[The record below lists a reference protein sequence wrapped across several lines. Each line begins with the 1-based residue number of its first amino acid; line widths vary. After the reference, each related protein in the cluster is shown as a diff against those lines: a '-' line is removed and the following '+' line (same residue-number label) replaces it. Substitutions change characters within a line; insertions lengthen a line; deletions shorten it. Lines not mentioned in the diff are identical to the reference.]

1 MLLFDLQLPFG
12 FLRFLEDGGCCFFVF
27 IAILVVIVLVARR
40 STASNPQSCEICH
53 QQNPASAFFC
63 HQCGQ
68 AFKKSKTPFSF
79 YHNVTVRITNWKKW
93 GWIDD
98 EQARLL
104 ANLNQADQEVFGGK
118 KPTEVMVG
126 IQPSQESGEEL
137 LDFEEFEVA
146 DSASDEI
153 EDTKSEAVKA
163 VSDLPADSGKSVEP
177 VEETEQA
184 TQNADDHQATDV
196 GKPDADTTEMPQH
209 VTADESDKP
218 QPVGESATEP
228 ELPKPVVPTARPVS
242 PIQPAVARR
251 VEPVA
256 TAIAVGTNE
265 IKESFVATTSVEP
278 ANIVA
283 APPAKPPRRLADILR
298 GFMDESNI
306 KLGEFVAGLLIVIGS
321 IGLVTALNATFQ
333 DKIPYLSSVVFLTVV
348 TLFHVIGIYSFKKWN
363 LVSSSRVILIIGNL
377 LIPLNV
383 LMTTMGNTSIQNNGI
398 VFILAVLIAG
408 VSFGAMSFYSAKLL
422 SPQRPWSLIIALMG
436 PCLCQLIIKL
446 YVTGAGFAPTV
457 FNTNVLILLPLAF
470 ISLAVLSEHRYFR
483 KRKEVSPDDA
493 FSLLRVLGMGVFS
506 LGACIALLF
515 ARTTTE
521 GAIDLSQTL
530 SNPLMILCF
539 IVVSSGMLI
548 YRRIDS
554 DDSLK
559 LQMAGM
565 WMAVTGTMGIVIM
578 MLLAVPHIN
587 SMITVSFVGAVLALI
602 FGYVTRITFLT
613 AAGTLCIGLGI
624 WSLYLRGHYE
634 KDTLEIVELRDSLI
648 NGMTSIIFTIT
659 ALLTGGLHYIFE
671 RVENR
676 ERPEFSKAGYLGV
689 LILAGVGLLSAFGS
703 NLPFFTSENSDLT
716 LAVFLIYAVSALIA
730 SLFTSKKLV
739 HYVATG
745 LVIVTSLKL
754 ANADFVESWGW
765 LPEENWLGRLTVMGW
780 AFLTAY
786 VLTVI
791 AQWTQQKSRAEKLAK
806 SGQLISDFES
816 SWPLTMTTLSYFV
829 VTALNFFYI
838 YLEQQSYQVAVG
850 QSLLLLGVAVILAIR
865 HRTDWTWMFVQIQ
878 TICAIACMTTMIH
891 TGWAE
896 DNFEFWGWGHLR
908 WQMIVL
914 AVGMLGWTAVRKVSQ
929 QSQHLKD
936 IVVTDLMYVDFF
948 LHALATMIVYV
959 IWVIMLVSPLQS
971 VYENSAF
978 LESALQ
984 FYGSSSVSQSQDWI
998 LWALNL
1004 LAWIC
1009 VIPDRHR
1016 RISSFCGLLT
1026 LSALPILASTNLAYD
1041 SANEINGMDLIHYLK
1056 WGYGI
1061 FGVIVTSLVCT
1072 DRYWWRSLEDR
1083 FPRLMAN
1090 QDQKSA
1096 GDHAEYTWMALRIV
1110 SFIAAS
1116 LPVVILTAA
1125 HFAYTSSVSG
1135 IGKEDNLTVLLQSEQ
1150 NELAAMWNFGGPFFL
1165 LVISAWICAV
1175 RSLRPLYL
1183 MAAFPMWVLG
1193 WMFFSLIPLWT
1204 DGADLNFPTAFE
1216 SAKWALIGIGI
1227 YGFAWSAAG
1236 LKADGQRRQQLF
1248 QTSTASNFVYFITAC
1263 GVCLYALVVN
1273 LDAFVV
1279 IEEVRS
1285 AAEWKGWRLA
1295 FANPSAF
1302 VCVVLLPA
1310 VCWMFNRVSNG
1321 DRGVSF
1327 VLIGTVAFNATIAHL
1342 AVSGASSPGTSVLF
1356 FQTIGWIVAMFA
1368 CVVSFATRLKL
1379 GKFKAESEESHW
1391 LTVRRVQGRWVGWVS
1406 ALACVIYVAFA
1417 IFWSMPN
1424 SGSVTYDD
1432 GFLLSL
1438 MALVVLLSITMS
1450 QLVQNGTTITM
1461 SLLLMFPLAVLA
1473 SLKLVSFTMVDLE
1486 SLSSGL
1492 VANVPEILEGNNLPL
1507 GRMIIAGFTV
1517 YVITTS
1523 FIQSQC
1529 QRWLGFFAQKEQI
1542 TVTVLRSLM
1551 TLCVSLLVIHSL
1563 AAFWALPHNPN
1574 QGWFEF
1580 DFEWGI
1586 VLLTLIGLQMSSQV
1600 FRFDRLISLLYF
1612 FGFSIATTCLIYQ
1625 FDPKVNWSLAD
1636 RQIYHFA
1643 FWMILAGYI
1652 AFWGLLYRFNQFSAG
1667 VLEKLRLPGAS
1678 ELLGHNQPR
1687 IARLQFYMG
1696 VIVSVVALLS
1706 TFYLSGLDEEVTTY
1720 RYLASLAPL
1729 LVIIGLDS
1737 LRNTSLDRYRQHFTL
1752 NLPLLSLT
1760 ILLWAGINQDLTSI
1774 ESWYHRSARMFIA
1787 FAILGSLSYFTYRKM
1802 NIPRWKAAVEQW
1814 LANVA
1819 VIACVSISLSLVL
1832 ETAIY
1837 YFSPGTLHVEIEG
1850 FELVG
1855 ISIGLV
1861 CAVLTLAYIGLR
1873 PEFDQSSG
1881 DYRIVRPMMTFLSM
1895 MFLSVLF
1902 GHLEM
1907 VRSTDGVR
1915 FAQMLGWIVLLV
1927 ASLVWLT
1934 LIVKRQIVVR
1944 VDQSR
1949 QWTNLANFG
1958 GIWILWMTF
1967 LSAILVAG
1975 CLYFFGQSP
1984 AEVWFQSYLLHWFIL
1999 SLVVFLYLLFSS
2011 IHQDSVTSGLA
2022 VVLFSV
2028 WTIIS
2033 VFMVQGAF
2041 TESENV
2047 YDAISRLSDSSYV
2060 YLRMIFAS
2068 YSVLALLRLV
2078 FVRVSHVI
2086 TGLPRQQNSIMS
2098 RSARWLANFSVVSLL
2113 GVSLVAMLG
2122 KVGDATA
2129 VWIEVQYEWA
2139 VLLLPLVAMY
2149 CCARYVSS
2157 ERSST
2162 LSIYAYGS
2170 TLVVTLL
2177 TLCFEMADHN
2187 THKFVFFICLAL
2199 AVYLAVWGVI
2209 YRWHETVVY
2218 GLAKIGIRD
2227 AGQWMSASRH
2237 VIAGLQVSLGLILLA
2252 CSFLSTFYLSNET
2265 GIEIYRYLSALLP
2278 LLVVVGLEVLR
2289 ETPLSIVRRHIVLN
2303 APFVAGIVL
2312 LWANLEPGLIDANHW
2327 YQRIGR
2333 VFILTSVL
2341 AVSFV
2346 FRLSNLSE
2354 RSEWFEPFR
2363 RIRINTTATAL
2374 VTLFVTLVIEAYLR
2388 LQGDF
2393 DPVTF
2398 EVIGI
2403 AVGIIAIIIT
2413 LLTVGLNPSLS
2424 PVKQTSL
2431 KVQQAYVY
2439 VAEILILVFFGH
2451 VWLGKPNWFGA
2462 LGEYWPLVLML
2473 LAFVGVFISE
2483 VFRKR
2488 ENHVLSEPLHNTAFL
2503 LPMIPILTLWMFP
2516 SEGGG
2521 LFIGYPEIFFGAALL
2536 NVLMACLRRSFLHSV
2551 IAAVAGNASLWM
2563 FFTSSDSFSFA
2574 DDPQFWV
2581 IPPAISMIIV
2591 AQIFKEKLT
2600 KKQISLIRYM
2610 CLTLIYL
2617 TASFEMIAN
2626 WAASVGH
2633 LNQML
2638 LLGAFSLI
2646 GIGCGAVFR
2655 IPQFIY
2661 LGMIFLVMTLV
2672 SMVISAIEAAG
2683 DFQKIVMFL
2692 VVILVGVLILLVIIL
2707 RDKFEKQLKAWIEH
2721 MDSWD

>member
-1 MLLFDLQLPFG
+1 MILMALGGLNERKEVMQLSTHFGPIAILDLLEFLFD
-12 FLRFLEDGGCCFFVF
+12 DGRCCFF
-27 IAILVVIVLVARR
+27 LVVIVVVIIAILASRAKAATDKPCSECGHGNERDARFC
-40 STASNPQSCEICH
+40 SKCGDPLGTA
-53 QQNPASAFFC
+53 
-63 HQCGQ
+63 
-68 AFKKSKTPFSF
+68 KTPKSF
-79 YHNVTVRITNWKKW
+79 YPNLKLRIANWKKW
-93 GWIDD
+93 GWVSEDAHQRLQELNEADELVFLGRKPETLSYMVSQSGVAPSQAPVEPIDD
-98 EQARLL
+98 E
-104 ANLNQADQEVFGGK
+104 G
-118 KPTEVMVG
+118 T
-126 IQPSQESGEEL
+126 
-137 LDFEEFEVA
+137 
-146 DSASDEI
+146 
-153 EDTKSEAVKA
+153 TK
-163 VSDLPADSGKSVEP
+163 
-177 VEETEQA
+177 
-184 TQNADDHQATDV
+184 
-196 GKPDADTTEMPQH
+196 
-209 VTADESDKP
+209 TADASSTVSHTDTPAEDPVVEQENPVVKPSDSESS
-218 QPVGESATEP
+218 QTELMNP
-228 ELPKPVVPTARPVS
+228 LVAKPVVPKPAAALPKPSLPRVKPKSSKPLSPSPKPTKSPVKPTISRPIDAAPS
-242 PIQPAVARR
+242 EPPIKEAK
-251 VEPVA
+251 PVA
-256 TAIAVGTNE
+256 V
-265 IKESFVATTSVEP
+265 VP
-278 ANIVA
+278 
-283 APPAKPPRRLADILR
+283 APPPKPPRRLSDVLR
-298 GFMDESNI
+298 AFMDETNI

-321 IGLVTALNATFQ
+321 IGLVTALNATFK
-333 DKIPYLSSVVFLTVV
+333 DEIPYLSSVVFLTVV
-348 TLFHVIGIYSFKKWN
+348 TLFHVVGIYSFKKWN

-377 LIPLNV
+377 LVPLNV

-408 VSFGAMSFYSAKLL
+408 LSFGSMSFYSAKLL
-422 SPQRPWSLIIALMG
+422 SPRRPWPLIIALMG

-446 YVTGAGFAPTV
+446 YVTGAGFEPEV
-457 FNTNVLILLPLAF
+457 FNTNALILLPLAF
-470 ISLAVLSEHRYFR
+470 ISFAILSEHRYFR
-483 KRKEVSPDDA
+483 KTKDVSPDDA
-493 FSLLRVLGMGVFS
+493 FSLLRILGIGIFS

-515 ARTTTE
+515 SRIETQQ

-554 DDSLK
+554 DVSLK

-578 MLLAVPHIN
+578 MMLAVPHLN

-634 KDTLEIVELRDSLI
+634 KDALEIVELRDSLI

-689 LILAGVGLLSAFGS
+689 LLLAGVGLLSAFGS

-716 LAVFLIYAVSALIA
+716 LAVFLIYAVAALIA

-896 DNFEFWGWGHLR
+896 DKFEFWGWGHLR

-971 VYENSAF
+971 VYKNSAF

-984 FYGSSSVSQSQDWI
+984 FYGSSSVSQPQDWI

-1072 DRYWWRSLEDR
+1072 DRYWWRALEDR

-1150 NELAAMWNFGGPFFL
+1150 NTLAAMWNFGGPFFL

-1193 WMFFSLIPLWT
+1193 WMFFSLVPLWT

-1216 SAKWALIGIGI
+1216 SVKWALIGLGI

-1285 AAEWKGWRLA
+1285 AAEWEGWRLA

-1310 VCWMFNRVSNG
+1310 VCWMFNCVSNG

-1327 VLIGTVAFNATIAHL
+1327 VLIGTVALNATIAHL

-1368 CVVSFATRLKL
+1368 CVVSFATCLKL
-1379 GKFKAESEESHW
+1379 GKFKADSEESHW
-1391 LTVRRVQGRWVGWVS
+1391 LTVRRVQGRWVGWIS
-1406 ALACVIYVAFA
+1406 ALAFISYIAFA
-1417 IFWSMPN
+1417 IFWLEPAS
-1424 SGSVTYDD
+1424 SYIITFDD
-1432 GFLLSL
+1432 GFLLS
-1438 MALVVLLSITMS
+1438 MMGLVILLYLIFASLTQDGVSIF
-1450 QLVQNGTTITM
+1450 I
-1461 SLLLMFPLAVLA
+1461 SLLLTTPFVI
-1473 SLKLVSFTMVDLE
+1473 LVGFK
-1486 SLSSGL
+1486 LSSFDIADASGLIESIPAIIEQENLSIIRIVIAGFAVYAIISSLLHSVCQRFVGL
-1492 VANVPEILEGNNLPL
+1492 VAHPDQLFTKTIRGLVSVCVTLFTLHS
-1507 GRMIIAGFTV
+1507 IIAVIKVPDSSEFQWIQFPLEWGIIPAVLIAIGLSGRDSRFDGVVPLLYTMGIGV
-1517 YVITTS
+1517 VATFLTAWYPVEEDLNRQIHFFYVWIAFS
-1523 FIQSQC
+1523 AYLAIWGLIYRFEAIS
-1529 QRWLGFFAQKEQI
+1529 I
-1542 TVTVLRSLM
+1542 TVLRVLGLSYADK
-1551 TLCVSLLVIHSL
+1551 LL
-1563 AAFWALPHNPN
+1563 
-1574 QGWFEF
+1574 E
-1580 DFEWGI
+1580 
-1586 VLLTLIGLQMSSQV
+1586 
-1600 FRFDRLISLLYF
+1600 
-1612 FGFSIATTCLIYQ
+1612 
-1625 FDPKVNWSLAD
+1625 VN
-1636 RQIYHFA
+1636 RQ
-1643 FWMILAGYI
+1643 L
-1652 AFWGLLYRFNQFSAG
+1652 
-1667 VLEKLRLPGAS
+1667 V
-1678 ELLGHNQPR
+1678 
-1687 IARLQFYMG
+1687 ARLQFWFG
-1696 VIVSVVALLS
+1696 LVVSAVALLS
-1706 TFYLSGLDEEVTTY
+1706 TFYLSGSEEVTNY
-1720 RYLASLAPL
+1720 RYLASIAPL
-1729 LVIIGLDS
+1729 LVIIGLES
-1737 LRNTSLDRYRQHFTL
+1737 LRNTSLGRYRQQFTL
-1752 NLPLLSLT
+1752 HLPLVSLA
-1760 ILLWAGINQDLTSI
+1760 ILLWAGISSQDPVSI

-1787 FAILGSLSYFTYRKM
+1787 FAILGSLSYITFRKI
-1802 NIPRWKAAVEQW
+1802 NIPLWKASVEQW
-1814 LANVA
+1814 LANLA
-1819 VIACVSISLSLVL
+1819 GIAFVSISLSLVI
-1832 ETAIY
+1832 ETGIY
-1837 YFSPGTLHVEIEG
+1837 HFSPEALLNLITRT
-1850 FELVG
+1850 ELVG

-1873 PEFDQSSG
+1873 PDFDQSS
-1881 DYRIVRPMMTFLSM
+1881 RNFRLVRPMMAFLSM
-1895 MFLSVLF
+1895 IFLSVLF

-1907 VRSTDGVR
+1907 ASSTDGVR
-1915 FAQMLGWIVLLV
+1915 FAQMLGWLGLLV
-1927 ASLVWLT
+1927 SSLVWLT

-1944 VDQSR
+1944 VDENK
-1949 QWTNLANFG
+1949 QWTSLANIG
-1958 GIWILWMTF
+1958 GIWILWMSF

-2011 IHQDSVTSGLA
+2011 IQQDSLTSGLA
-2022 VVLFSV
+2022 VVQFSV
-2028 WTIIS
+2028 WAIIS

-2041 TESENV
+2041 TESGDV
-2047 YDAISRLSDSSYV
+2047 YEAISRLSDSSYV

-2078 FVRVSHVI
+2078 SVPMSQVI

-2098 RSARWLANFSVVSLL
+2098 RSARWLANFSVTGLL

-2122 KVGDATA
+2122 SVGGGAT
-2129 VWIEVQYEWA
+2129 VWVEAQYEWA
-2139 VLLLPLVAMY
+2139 VLLLPLSAMY
-2149 CCARYVSS
+2149 CCARYISS

-2170 TLVVTLL
+2170 TLVITLL
-2177 TLCFEMADHN
+2177 TVCFETANHN
-2187 THKFVFFICLAL
+2187 TDKFVFFICLAIAL
-2199 AVYLAVWGVI
+2199 YLAVWGAI
-2209 YRWHETVVY
+2209 YRWQETVVK

-2289 ETPLSIVRRHIVLN
+2289 ETPLSIVRRHVVLN

-2312 LWANLEPGLIDANHW
+2312 LWANLESGLIDANHW

-2388 LQGDF
+2388 LQGDTASKF
-2393 DPVTF
+2393 DPVAY

-2403 AVGIIAIIIT
+2403 AVGIIAITIT
-2413 LLTVGLNPSLS
+2413 LLTVGLNPNLS

-2451 VWLGKPNWFGA
+2451 VWLGKPDWFGA

-2503 LPMIPILTLWMFP
+2503 LPMIPILTLWIFP

-2521 LFIGYPEIFFGAALL
+2521 FFNSYPAIFFGAALL

-2563 FFTSSDSFSFA
+2563 FFTSTDSFSFA

-2617 TASFEMIAN
+2617 TASFQMIAD
-2626 WAASVGH
+2626 WASSDGH
-2633 LNQML
+2633 ITQML

-2646 GIGCGAVFR
+2646 GIGCGAVFK

-2672 SMVISAIEAAG
+2672 SMVISGVGAVDE
-2683 DFQKIVMFL
+2683 DFKKIVMFL
-2692 VVILVGVLILLVIIL
+2692 TVILVGVLILLVIIL
-2707 RDKFEKQLKAWIEH
+2707 RDKFEKQLKGWIER
-2721 MDSWD
+2721 MDSWE

>member
-1 MLLFDLQLPFG
+1 MQLATHFGPIAILGLLEFLFG
-12 FLRFLEDGGCCFFVF
+12 DGACCFF
-27 IAILVVIVLVARR
+27 LVVIVILIIAILASRVKAATDKPCSECGHGNERDAR
-40 STASNPQSCEICH
+40 
-53 QQNPASAFFC
+53 FC
-63 HQCGQ
+63 SKCGD
-68 AFKKSKTPFSF
+68 ALGAAKTSKSF
-79 YHNVTVRITNWKKW
+79 YPNLKLRIANWKKW
-93 GWIDD
+93 GWISDDAHKRLQELNEADELVFLGRRPETLSYMVSQSGVAPSQAPAEPIDD
-98 EQARLL
+98 EETTKT
-104 ANLNQADQEVFGGK
+104 ADASSTASH
-118 KPTEVMVG
+118 TET
-126 IQPSQESGEEL
+126 P
-137 LDFEEFEVA
+137 A
-146 DSASDEI
+146 
-153 EDTKSEAVKA
+153 ED
-163 VSDLPADSGKSVEP
+163 P
-177 VEETEQA
+177 VVEQA
-184 TQNADDHQATDV
+184 NPV
-196 GKPDADTTEMPQH
+196 VKPSDS
-209 VTADESDKP
+209 ESS
-218 QPVGESATEP
+218 QTEP
-228 ELPKPVVPTARPVS
+228 MNPLAPKPVVPKPAAALPKPSLPRIKPKSSKPLSPSPKPTKSPVKPKISS
-242 PIQPAVARR
+242 PID
-251 VEPVA
+251 
-256 TAIAVGTNE
+256 
-265 IKESFVATTSVEP
+265 
-278 ANIVA
+278 A
-283 APPAKPPRRLADILR
+283 APSKPIKDVKPVVAVPVPPPRPPRRLSDVLR
-298 GFMDESNI
+298 AFMDESNI

-398 VFILAVLIAG
+398 IFILAVLIAG

-446 YVTGAGFAPTV
+446 SVTVADFEPSV
-457 FNTNVLILLPLAF
+457 FITNVLILLPLAF

-483 KRKEVSPDDA
+483 KTKEVSPDDA

-515 ARTTTE
+515 ARTSTE
-521 GAIDLSQTL
+521 NGIELSQTL

-624 WSLYLRGHYE
+624 WSRYLGYVHSE
-634 KDTLEIVELRDSLI
+634 KEVLDLLELRTSLI
-648 NGMTSIIFTIT
+648 DGMTSIIFTIT
-659 ALLTGGLHYIFE
+659 ALLTGALHYIFE
-671 RVENR
+671 KVENR

-689 LILAGVGLLSAFGS
+689 LILAGIGLLSAFGS
-703 NLPFFTSENSDLT
+703 NLPFFASENSDLT
-716 LAVFLIYAVSALIA
+716 LAVFLIYAVAALVA

-786 VLTVI
+786 VVTMI
-791 AQWTQQKSRAEKLAK
+791 AQWSLQKARAEKMAK
-806 SGQLISDFES
+806 SGNLISDFES
-816 SWPLTMTTLSYFV
+816 NWPLTMTTLSYFV
-829 VTALNFFYI
+829 VMALNFFYL
-838 YLEQQSYQVAVG
+838 YLDQQSYQVAVG

-878 TICAIACMTTMIH
+878 TICAIACITTLIH
-891 TGWAE
+891 EGW
-896 DNFEFWGWGHLR
+896 DDKFDFWRWEHLR

-936 IVVTDLMYVDFF
+936 VVVTDLMYVDFF
-948 LHALATMIVYV
+948 LHALATSIVYV
-959 IWVIMLVSPLQS
+959 IWVLMLVSPLQS
-971 VYENSAF
+971 VYENSRF
-978 LESALQ
+978 LEEILQ
-984 FYGSSSVSQSQDWI
+984 FYGSSSVSEPQDWI

-1016 RISSFCGLLT
+1016 RVSSFCGLLT
-1026 LSALPILASTNLAYD
+1026 LSALPILASTNMAHV

-1061 FGVIVTSLVCT
+1061 FGVIVTALVCT
-1072 DRYWWRSLEDR
+1072 DRYWWQALEEK

-1090 QDQKSA
+1090 QDQKSS
-1096 GDHAEYTWMALRIV
+1096 GEHAEYTWMALRIV

-1135 IGKEDNLTVLLQSEQ
+1135 IGTKDNLTVLLQSEQ
-1150 NELAAMWNFGGPFFL
+1150 NTLAAMWNFGGPFFL

-1248 QTSTASNFVYFITAC
+1248 QTSAASNFVYFITAC

-1279 IEEVRS
+1279 IQEVQS
-1285 AAEWKGWRLA
+1285 AAEWEGWRLA
-1295 FANPSAF
+1295 FANPSSF
-1302 VCVVLLPA
+1302 LCVVLLPT
-1310 VCWMFNRVSNG
+1310 VCWMFNRVSND

-1342 AVSGASSPGTSVLF
+1342 AVSEASSPGTSVLF
-1356 FQTIGWIVAMFA
+1356 FQMIGWIVAMLA
-1368 CVVSFATRLKL
+1368 CVIGFATCLKL
-1379 GKFKAESEESHW
+1379 GKFKVESEESHW
-1391 LTVRRVQGRWVGWVS
+1391 LTVGRVQGRWVGWVW
-1406 ALACVIYVAFA
+1406 ALAGVIYVAFA
-1417 IFWSMPN
+1417 ICWSMPE
-1424 SGSVTYDD
+1424 SGSTSVGITYDD
-1432 GFLLSL
+1432 GLLLSL
-1438 MALVVLLSITMS
+1438 MTLVVLLSITMS

-1473 SLKLVSFTMVDLE
+1473 SLKLVSLAMVDPE

-1492 VANVPEILEGNNLPL
+1492 VANVPKILEGNSLPL
-1507 GRMIIAGFTV
+1507 GRMIIAGFAV

-1529 QRWLGFFAQKEQI
+1529 QRWLDFSAHKEQI
-1542 TVTVLRSLM
+1542 TLTVLRGLM

-1563 AAFWALPHNPN
+1563 AAFWALPHNPKL
-1574 QGWFEF
+1574 GWFEF

-1586 VLLTLIGLQMSSQV
+1586 VLLTLIGLQVSSQV
-1600 FRFDRLISLLYF
+1600 LQFDRLISLLYF

-1636 RQIYHFA
+1636 RQIYQFA

-1652 AFWGLLYRFNQFSAG
+1652 AFWGLLYRFNQFSTG

-1678 ELLGHNQPR
+1678 ELLGCNQHR
-1687 IARLQFYMG
+1687 IARLQFYLG
-1696 VIVSVVALLS
+1696 VIVSMVALLS
-1706 TFYLSGLDEEVTTY
+1706 TFYLSGLDEEVTSY
-1720 RYLASLAPL
+1720 RYLASIAPL

-1737 LRNTSLDRYRQHFTL
+1737 LRSTSLDRYRQHFTL

-1774 ESWYHRSARMFIA
+1774 ASWYHRSARMFIA

-1819 VIACVSISLSLVL
+1819 VIACVSIVLSLVL

-1837 YFSPGTLHVEIEG
+1837 RQGTLHGVIED

-1895 MFLSVLF
+1895 IFLSVLF

-1907 VRSTDGVR
+1907 ASSTDGVR

-1944 VDQSR
+1944 VDESR

-1967 LSAILVAG
+1967 LSVILVAG

-1984 AEVWFQSYLLHWFIL
+1984 AEVWFRSYFLHWFIL

-2011 IHQDSVTSGLA
+2011 IHQDSVTSELA

-2041 TESENV
+2041 TGPKNV

-2078 FVRVSHVI
+2078 SVRVSHVI
-2086 TGLPRQQNSIMS
+2086 TGLPRQQNSIML

-2122 KVGDATA
+2122 KVGDGTA

-2177 TLCFEMADHN
+2177 TLCFEIADHN

-2209 YRWHETVVY
+2209 YRWHETVAY

-2312 LWANLEPGLIDANHW
+2312 LWANLEPGLIDASQW

-2341 AVSFV
+2341 AVGFV

-2388 LQGDF
+2388 LSDDLNPGAY
-2393 DPVTF
+2393 

-2521 LFIGYPEIFFGAALL
+2521 FFIGYPAIFFGAALL

-2563 FFTSSDSFSFA
+2563 FFTSTDSFSFA

-2617 TASFEMIAN
+2617 TASFQMIAD
-2626 WAASVGH
+2626 WASSDGH
-2633 LNQML
+2633 INQML

-2646 GIGCGAVFR
+2646 GIGCGAVFK

-2672 SMVISAIEAAG
+2672 SMVISGVGAVDE
-2683 DFQKIVMFL
+2683 DFKKIVMFL
-2692 VVILVGVLILLVIIL
+2692 TVILVGVLILLVIIL
-2707 RDKFEKQLKAWIEH
+2707 RDKFEKQLKGWIER
-2721 MDSWD
+2721 MDSWE